1 MLRTKH
7 QFLII
12 LFLMSGILFAQNQLR
27 DNLFGDYEKLLDQLQ
42 SDDAEILSPENYKNA
57 LKYYK
62 IASADYEDKDESLVD
77 IKKNLKKSQAFA
89 LRAQEVVALAK
100 DTLAN
105 ALSARDEA
113 LAESA
118 PIFAP
123 EEWEKATEVFADA
136 TENLEDNDIDDAI
149 RYGARAYDLFKRTAI
164 SAIRN
169 GIMGDARSQLYL
181 ASQEKAEQY
190 CLSTYR
196 NAQNLLSETEEI
208 LKRDPYAKE
217 EAVKKAMQAAYEA
230 RHAQYLSRTVQ
241 ALMKKDENWEKLIL
255 QFEQILN
262 TLGAQFRYE
271 PEFDLGFD
279 SSVKTLM
286 SYISNLKEEQ
296 SRLFSE
302 NTKLEDELSLLR
314 ESEATKSAALMQK
327 EDFNRK
333 LDKVNNLF
341 SADEAEVI
349 HQGKSLIIRLVGL
362 KFPSGKAIIQPEYFS
377 LLTKVQRAIHEFPEK
392 YLLIEGHTDATGNS
406 FKNKTLSERRARAV
420 TEYLIA
426 NLALN
431 PDQIEYYGMGEQK
444 PIASNK
450 SAEGRLRN
458 RRIDITI
465 SLEDS

>member
-1 MLRTKH
+1 MFRTKN

-12 LFLMSGILFAQNQLR
+12 LFLMTGVLFSQSHLR

-42 SDDAEILSPENYKNA
+42 SDNAEILSPENYKNA

-62 IASADYEDKDESLVD
+62 KASADYEDKDESLVD
-77 IKKNLKKSQAFA
+77 IKKNLKKSQEFA
-89 LRAQEVVALAK
+89 LRAKAVVALAK
-100 DTLAN
+100 DTLSN

-113 LAESA
+113 LAENA

-123 EEWEKATEVFADA
+123 DEWEKASDIFFDA

-149 RYGARAYDLFKRTAI
+149 KYGARAYDLFKRTAI
-164 SAIRN
+164 IAISN
-169 GIMGDARSQLYL
+169 GIMGDARSQMYL

-190 CLSTYR
+190 CLNTYR
-196 NAQNLLSETEEI
+196 NAQNLIAETEDI
-208 LKRDPYAKE
+208 LKKDPFAKQ

-255 QFEQILN
+255 KFEQILA
-262 TLGAQFRYE
+262 TLGTQFHYD
-271 PEFDLGFD
+271 PEFDQGFD
-279 SSVKTLM
+279 TSVKTLT
-286 SYISNLKEEQ
+286 SYISNLREEQ
-296 SRLFSE
+296 NRLLSE
-302 NTKLEDELSLLR
+302 NAKLEDELSLLR
-314 ESEATKSAALMQK
+314 ESDATKSATLMQK
-327 EDFNRK
+327 EDFSRK
-333 LDKVNNLF
+333 LDKIKNLF
-341 SADEAEVI
+341 TSDEAEVI
-349 HQGKSLIIRLVGL
+349 YQGKSLIIRLVGL

-377 LLTKVQRAIHEFPEK
+377 LLTKVQRAIYEFPDK

-406 FKNKTLSERRARAV
+406 FNNKTLSERRARAV

-426 NLALN
+426 NLTLN

-450 SAEGRLRN
+450 TMEGRMRN

-465 SLEDS
+465 TLEDS